1 MRNGY
6 AIYDKDTFL
15 YFCLNEADAQEMIL
29 TLTEEY
35 IYNSFLREIDNCGLN
50 IALWVFQ
57 NAPRYGWDKFYY
69 KKEIVYDK

>member
-29 TLTEEY
+29 TLAEEY

>member
-6 AIYDKDTFL
+6 AIYDKDIFL
-15 YFCLNEADAQEMIL
+15 CFCLNEADTQEMVL

-35 IYNSFLREIDNCGLN
+35 IYNSFLREVDNCGLN

-69 KKEIVYDK
+69 KKEIIYDE

>member
-15 YFCLNEADAQEMIL
+15 CFCLNEADAQEMVL
-29 TLTEEY
+29 TLTEKY
-35 IYNSFLREIDNCGLN
+35 IYNSFLREVDNCGLN

-57 NAPRYGWDKFYY
+57 NAPRYGWNKFYY
-69 KKEIVYDK
+69 KKEIIYDE